1 MKRMTID
8 TIKCRQMAMM
18 FGLLLMMSV
27 GMTSCWD
34 RVDEAMPQTMTSFQI
49 EMPDGVEGV
58 KVVSE
63 TLKVTNLSS
72 GKTTV
77 FTYPAADGDFEDNG
91 AALDA
96 NPLQRNLQQGL
107 YDCVYS
113 ADVTYQTKNEDGEVQ
128 EAKGKLNGK
137 AENVE
142 VVGTTKAIPLE
153 TFLSVDK
160 GDFIFEEIF
169 FSGTRRS
176 SGASYIGDGYVKIY
190 NNTDHVLYADG
201 LALVEA
207 KFNSTQNWTYTPDI
221 RRDTMTVDA
230 VYVIPG
236 SGKDHPVQP
245 GESLLLCDVAIDHRN
260 ANPLSFDLSHADFEW
275 YDESTNPSVMDID
288 NPDVPNLDKW
298 YCYTLTIFILHNQGY
313 KAYALARIPE
323 DKEEYLRKYHYTYD
337 YVMQTAA
344 GTFYM
349 SQDAYKIPNSW
360 IVDGV
365 NLSVESERKWNTLP
379 PTVDAGWTYCS
390 KVKASDSRYFRSVR
404 RKMQYL
410 NVDGTMHLQDTD
422 NSSEDFND
430 TCVPSLIEQQHT
442 AIDFTGTP
450 ATMVTY
456 DGRQRK
462 E

>member
-1 MKRMTID
+1 
-8 TIKCRQMAMM
+8 MAMSFCCM
-18 FGLLLMMSV
+18 WMSII

-34 RVDEAMPQTMTSFQI
+34 NVGDAMPQTQSGIQLK
-49 EMPDGVEGV
+49 MPDGVEGV
-58 KVVSE
+58 QILDE
-63 TLKVTNLSS
+63 TLKVTNLST
-72 GKTTV
+72 GKTA
-77 FTYPAADGDFEDNG
+77 TYTSSNTDDAMYENLGDIC
-91 AALDA
+91 
-96 NPLQRNLQQGL
+96 LQEGL

-113 ADVTYQTKNEDGEVQ
+113 AHVTYQTRNEDGEVQ
-128 EAKGKLNGK
+128 ETKGRLTGK

-142 VVGTTKAIPLE
+142 VTGSRRTISIE
-153 TFLSVDK
+153 TSLSVESD
-160 GDFIFEEIF
+160 DFVFEEIF
-169 FSGTRRS
+169 FAGTMRS
-176 SGASYIGDGYVKIY
+176 SGSTYIGDGYVKIY

-221 RRDTMTVDA
+221 RKDTMTVDA
-230 VYVIPG
+230 IYVIPG

-245 GESLLLCDVAIDHRN
+245 GESITLCDVAIDHRH

-298 YCYTLTIFILHNQGY
+298 YCYTLTIFILHKQGY
-313 KAYALARIPE
+313 KAYALARIPVG
-323 DKEEYLRKYHYTYD
+323 KEEYLRKYHYTYD

-390 KVKASDSRYFRSVR
+390 KVKNDDSRFFRSVR

-410 NVDGTMHLQDTD
+410 NEDGTMHLQDTN

-430 TCVPSLIEQQHT
+430 TCIPSLVERQHT
-442 AIDFTGTP
+442 AIDAKGTLATGE
-450 ATMVTY
+450 TY
-456 DGRQRK
+456 DGRQK
-462 E
+462 K